1 MTSSSETPGTRPQP
15 SGSRSRSRGTARAA
29 RPFTPAAGRFAP
41 ISLYDPV
48 AALIRER
55 LWRGLLAMHVA
66 PRPAEVIVDVGCG
79 TGSQALLL
87 HRVEPAARV
96 IGIDPDPGVLAVA
109 RRKARVAGAAVD
121 WRQGMGDELVDVLGA
136 GSADRAVSSLVLHQ
150 CPLPMKRA
158 ILASLH
164 TVLRPGGR
172 LVLADYG
179 LQRTRLMR
187 TAFRVVQLA
196 DGRVDTQPNADGILP
211 SLITEAGFDQV
222 REVEVVSTVTGSISV
237 YVARR
242 AGG

>member
-1 MTSSSETPGTRPQP
+1 MTPTSETPGTRLQP
-15 SGSRSRSRGTARAA
+15 PRTARA
-29 RPFTPAAGRFAP
+29 FTPAAGRFAP
-41 ISLYDPV
+41 TSLYDPV

-87 HRVEPAARV
+87 QRIEPAARV
-96 IGIDPDPGVLAVA
+96 VGIDPDPRILTVA
-109 RRKARVAGAAVD
+109 RRKARVAGASVD
-121 WRQGMGDELVDVLGA
+121 WLQGMGDDLVDVLGA
-136 GSADRAVSSLVLHQ
+136 GSADTAVSSLVLHQ

-158 ILASLH
+158 ILAGLH

-196 DGRVDTQPNADGILP
+196 DGRADTQPNADGILP
-211 SLITEAGFDQV
+211 SLIAEAGFDQV
-222 REVEVVSTVTGSISV
+222 REAEVVSTVTGSISV